1 MSPKKGGKSSGQKP
15 YKGPWP
21 EEHRSI
27 PGRAPT
33 TGTPGGHDRSDKAH
47 TPPQTPVHKVPPQ
60 TPK

>member
-1 MSPKKGGKSSGQKP
+1 MSPKKGGKSGHKP

-21 EEHRSI
+21 ENHPSI
-27 PGRAPT
+27 PGRAPA
-33 TGTPGGHDRSDKAH
+33 PGGEHSHPTAGH

>member
-1 MSPKKGGKSSGQKP
+1 MSPKQGGKSGHKP

-21 EEHRSI
+21 ENHPSI
-27 PGRAPT
+27 PGRET
-33 TGTPGGHDRSDKAH
+33 KVTGGHARPDTAH

>member
-1 MSPKKGGKSSGQKP
+1 MSPKKGGHKT

-21 EEHRSI
+21 ENHPSI
-27 PGRAPT
+27 PGRNPKE
-33 TGTPGGHDRSDKAH
+33 TGSGHARPDPSH